1 MIPYKFKVP
10 NVAVPTTPVITIF
23 DITELVAVPNEVV
36 APKPVTD
43 TIIGMTPEAVPKAL
57 VPATPVVAK
66 VAPPVT
72 TRSELAI
79 VLICPPIPE

>member
-23 DITELVAVPNEVV
+23 ETTELVAVPNEVV
-36 APKPVTD
+36 IPKPVTE
-43 TIIGMTPEAVPKAL
+43 TTIGMTPDAVPHAL

-72 TRSELAI
+72 TVPVALS
-79 VLICPPIPE
+79 VLSCAPIKA